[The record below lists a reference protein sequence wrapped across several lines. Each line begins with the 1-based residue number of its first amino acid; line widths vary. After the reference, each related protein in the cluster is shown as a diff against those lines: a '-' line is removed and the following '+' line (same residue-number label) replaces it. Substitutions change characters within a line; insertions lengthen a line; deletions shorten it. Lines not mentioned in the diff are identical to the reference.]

1 MEDRLLITDIA
12 RFAVNDGPGFRTNV
26 FMKGCPLKCEWCHN
40 PETISDYPEI
50 YWKKR
55 LCVQCGACMEACP
68 KDAINPPIA
77 PELSSSEGSSYHKIN
92 RAKCD
97 RCMRCVDAC
106 RYEALQIT
114 GKAMGVSE
122 ILDEVERDRPFY
134 NNSSGGLTISG
145 GEPTAHPAFTLELL
159 KKARERSIHTC
170 LDTNGY
176 CDFSV
181 LKKIAEYA
189 DIVLFDL
196 KHLDPAR
203 HLEKTGVNN
212 SLILKNLEL
221 LCGTGPEIWIRIPVV
236 PGFND
241 TIEFHREVSVFLA
254 SLDGHMTR
262 IDLLP
267 FHNWCQDKYSWLG
280 IDWSYRETDALD
292 PSFLEIHADVY
303 RQYGLVT
310 TVGGSGFEDTGTAAL
325 AGEYSDTSSRKGNI
339 ISQMEKV

>member
-1 MEDRLLITDIA
+1 MEERVLITDIA
-12 RFAVNDGPGFRTNV
+12 RFAVNDGPGIRTNV
-26 FMKGCPLKCEWCHN
+26 FMKGCPLKCAWCHN
-40 PETISDYPEI
+40 PETIAAEPQL
-50 YWKKR
+50 YWKRR
-55 LCVQCGACMEACP
+55 LCAQCGACLDVCP
-68 KDAINPPIA
+68 KDAIMPPIA
-77 PELSSSEGSSYHKIN
+77 PERSGSEGSTYHKIN
-92 RAKCD
+92 RTRCD
-97 RCMRCVDAC
+97 GCMKCVDVC
-106 RYEALQIT
+106 RYEALQVT
-114 GKAMGVSE
+114 GKAMGLSE

-134 NNSSGGLTISG
+134 NNSSGGMTISG
-145 GEPTAHPAFTLELL
+145 GEPTVHPAFTLELL
-159 KKARERSIHTC
+159 KGARARSIHTC

-181 LKKIAEYA
+181 LKEIAEYT

-203 HLEKTGVNN
+203 HLEKTRVNN

-221 LCGTGPEIWIRIPVV
+221 LCGTGSEIWIRIPVI

-254 SLDGHMTR
+254 SLDGHVTR

-310 TVGGSGFEDTGTAAL
+310 TVGGSGFEDIGTAAKP
-325 AGEYSDTSSRKGNI
+325 GEYSETSSRKGNI